1 MVSMSKETNSV
12 HVNQEP
18 ALARL
23 VARVRESHR
32 PLHVR
37 DDQGDVAV
45 LVPVA
50 HPKPHRTPRS
60 TEAVVARLHASY
72 GAVTPRQ
79 RPEDFRARR
88 REFEEGVAEEVAG
101 KTP

>member
-1 MVSMSKETNSV
+1 MTKETNSV

-23 VARVRESHR
+23 VAQVRESHR

-50 HPKPHRTPRS
+50 YPKTRRTPRS
-60 TEAVVARLHASY
+60 PEAVIAQLRASH
-72 GAVTPRQ
+72 GSVTPRQ
-79 RPEDFRARR
+79 RPEDFRALR

-101 KTP
+101 ETP